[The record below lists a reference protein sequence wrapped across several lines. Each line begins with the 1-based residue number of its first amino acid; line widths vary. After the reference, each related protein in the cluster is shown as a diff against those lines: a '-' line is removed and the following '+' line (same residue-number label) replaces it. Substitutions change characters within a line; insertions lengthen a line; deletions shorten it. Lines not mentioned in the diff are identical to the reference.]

1 MNNDILNTLLKG
13 ASKSLYI
20 INEALPIY
28 KDTAPVVKKVKDFVV
43 NKKGNITTG
52 NIIKNSSINKNKNIN
67 INIKKELVTKQNS
80 NNPKFFV

>member
-20 INEALPIY
+20 INEAIPIY

-43 NKKGNITTG
+43 NKKSNINVS
-52 NIIKNSSINKNKNIN
+52 NIIKNSINVKEEKKD
-67 INIKKELVTKQNS
+67 IKKELVTNKNS
-80 NNPKFFV
+80 NNPKFFL

>member
-67 INIKKELVTKQNS
+67 IKKELVTKQNS
-80 NNPKFFV
+80 NNPNFFV

>member
-43 NKKGNITTG
+43 NKKGNIDLS
-52 NIIKNSSINKNKNIN
+52 NVIKKKNDIVKEEKKD
-67 INIKKELVTKQNS
+67 IKKELVTKQNS
-80 NNPKFFV
+80 SNPKFFV

>member
-20 INEALPIY
+20 INETIPIY
-28 KDTAPVVKKVKDFVV
+28 KDTASVVKKVKDFVV
-43 NKKGNITTG
+43 NKKSNINVSNIT
-52 NIIKNSSINKNKNIN
+52 KNSNTVKEEKKD
-67 INIKKELVTKQNS
+67 IKKELVTNKNS

>member
-52 NIIKNSSINKNKNIN
+52 NIIKNNSINKNKN

>member
-43 NKKGNITTG
+43 NKKGNIDL
-52 NIIKNSSINKNKNIN
+52 NNVIKKKNDIIKEEKKD
-67 INIKKELVTKQNS
+67 IKKELVTKQNS

>member
-20 INEALPIY
+20 INETLPIY

-52 NIIKNSSINKNKNIN
+52 NIINNSSINKNKN

>member
-43 NKKGNITTG
+43 NKKGNIDLS
-52 NIIKNSSINKNKNIN
+52 NVIKKKNDIIKEEKKD
-67 INIKKELVTKQNS
+67 IKKELVTKQNS

>member
-20 INEALPIY
+20 INEAIPIY

-43 NKKGNITTG
+43 NKKSNI
-52 NIIKNSSINKNKNIN
+52 NVSSIIKNGNNVKAEKKD
-67 INIKKELVTKQNS
+67 IKKELFTKQQNS

>member
-1 MNNDILNTLLKG
+1 MNNDILNTLLKC

-43 NKKGNITTG
+43 NKKGNIDLS
-52 NIIKNSSINKNKNIN
+52 NVIKKKNDIVKEEKKD
-67 INIKKELVTKQNS
+67 IKKELVTKQNS

>member
-43 NKKGNITTG
+43 NKKGNIDLS
-52 NIIKNSSINKNKNIN
+52 NVIKKKKDIINEEKKD
-67 INIKKELVTKQNS
+67 IKKELVTKQNN

>member
-20 INEALPIY
+20 INESISIY

-43 NKKGNITTG
+43 NKKSNINVS
-52 NIIKNSSINKNKNIN
+52 NIIKNSNNVKEEKKD
-67 INIKKELVTKQNS
+67 IKKELVTNKNS

>member
-52 NIIKNSSINKNKNIN
+52 NIIKNSSINKN

>member
-20 INEALPIY
+20 INEAIPIY

-43 NKKGNITTG
+43 NKKNNINVSNIT
-52 NIIKNSSINKNKNIN
+52 KNSNKKGY
-67 INIKKELVTKQNS
+67 KKRIS
-80 NNPKFFV
+80 Y

>member
-43 NKKGNITTG
+43 NKKGNIDLS
-52 NIIKNSSINKNKNIN
+52 NVIKKKNDIVKEEKKD
-67 INIKKELVTKQNS
+67 IKKELVTKQNS

>member
-67 INIKKELVTKQNS
+67 IKKELVTKQNS

>member
-43 NKKGNITTG
+43 NKKGNIDLS
-52 NIIKNSSINKNKNIN
+52 NVIKKKNDILKEEKKD
-67 INIKKELVTKQNS
+67 IKKELVTKQNS

>member
-20 INEALPIY
+20 INEAIPIY
-28 KDTAPVVKKVKDFVV
+28 KDTAPVVKKFKDFVV
-43 NKKGNITTG
+43 NKKSNINVSNIT
-52 NIIKNSSINKNKNIN
+52 KNSNTVKEEKKA
-67 INIKKELVTKQNS
+67 IKKELVTNKNS

>member
-67 INIKKELVTKQNS
+67 IKKELVTKQNS
-80 NNPKFFV
+80 NNHNFFV

>member
-20 INEALPIY
+20 INEAIPIY
-28 KDTAPVVKKVKDFVV
+28 KDTAPVVKKVKDLVV
-43 NKKGNITTG
+43 NKKNNINVS
-52 NIIKNSSINKNKNIN
+52 NIIKNSNNVKEEKKD
-67 INIKKELVTKQNS
+67 IKKELVTNKNS

>member
-20 INEALPIY
+20 INEAIPIY

-43 NKKGNITTG
+43 NKKSNINVS
-52 NIIKNSSINKNKNIN
+52 NIIKNSNNVKEEKKD
-67 INIKKELVTKQNS
+67 IKKELVANKNS